1 MATTTTNDFQRPS
14 FHHPTRVAPNRAWS
28 PSSRA
33 EHPRAHGCGHRG
45 ADRDHQSGHRGDAT
59 VTTIDAAHARRV
71 APVVRRVP
79 ATRRGPAG
87 RPARPGRSCRA
98 GLVDAA
104 ARALMRN
111 VPSQRAGLQPSP
123 DWAGRNLDRQTP
135 LHMRLSGAVQ
145 HRPLTVLIGRERHY
159 SGSAG
164 ITSIRNNSRPP
175 TPTPTLMAMAAGSD
189 QAVCSND

>member
-33 EHPRAHGCGHRG
+33 EHPAL
-45 ADRDHQSGHRGDAT
+45 T
-59 VTTIDAAHARRV
+59 DAATAAPTATTNPDTAAMRRLRRSMRPGRV